1 MALMQKYDLLITNVQ
16 VVRPNHTQLYDHDIA
31 IKDGKIVEVGANLSA
46 DNAAKVIDGK
56 GHLAFPGAI
65 DAHMHIGI
73 YQSLD
78 KDAPTESMAAA
89 SGGVTTAMTYIRT
102 GSYYLN
108 MGGSWRDFFPEVL
121 RLSEGNYYV
130 DYAYHVSPIESS
142 QLDEFE
148 YMAVEQGAPNF
159 GEVFM
164 FYGSHG
170 LHGSSDNQRKW
181 LMLQDGDNY
190 DIAHFDQICLAAAKL
205 QKKYPELAPYI
216 QVSWHCETPELLR
229 AYEAKAQA
237 SNLEG
242 LEAYSAARPPF
253 QEALAIAVAGS
264 LAHHAELTQTNI
276 LHITSREAMDAAL
289 AVRANYPDMTVGM
302 EVTAGH
308 LIIDYETCTAGAG
321 GKVNPPLRSTADRDY
336 LWQHVLD
343 GTIEWVITDHANCPP
358 HMKFDADDPDNVW
371 KARAGFGGTE
381 YLLPGI
387 FSEGTKRGLSP
398 NRVAELVSWTP
409 SRRMGVLNKGDIAAG
424 FCADVVLLDPN
435 EQWTIRGAD
444 SFSTQQYTPFE
455 GVEVTGKVKQTFV
468 RGELVFDNGEIVGE
482 RNGQYIKRPTATI

>member
-1 MALMQKYDLLITNVQ
+1 MDKQYDLLITNVK
-16 VVRPNHTQLYDHDIA
+16 VVRPNHSELYDHDIA
-31 IKDGKIVEVGANLSA
+31 VKDGKIVAVGADLGTDA
-46 DNAAKVIDGK
+46 TKIIDGK

-73 YQSLD
+73 YQPLD
-78 KDAPTESMAAA
+78 KDAVTESMAAA

-108 MGGSWRDFFPEVL
+108 QGGSWRDFFPEVL
-121 RLSEGNYYV
+121 KLSEGNYYV
-130 DYAYHVSPIESS
+130 DYAYHVSPIESL

-170 LHGSSDNQRKW
+170 LHGRSDDQRKW
-181 LMLQDGDNY
+181 LMLAEHDNY
-190 DIAHFDQICLAAAKL
+190 DIGHFDAICRAAAQL
-205 QKKYPELAPYI
+205 QTQHPEIAPYV

-229 AYEAKAQA
+229 KYEPLAQK
-237 SNLEG
+237 SDLTG
-242 LEAYSAARPPF
+242 LAAYSAARPPH
-253 QEALAIAVAGS
+253 QEATAIATAASLVYHAG
-264 LAHHAELTQTNI
+264 LTQSNI
-276 LHITSREAMDAAL
+276 LHITSRAAMDAAL
-289 AVRANYPDMTVGM
+289 AARATYPSVTFGM

-308 LIIDYETCTAGAG
+308 LILDYENCSAGAK
-321 GKVNPPLRSTADRDY
+321 GKVNPPLRSADDREY
-336 LWQHVLD
+336 LWKHVLD
-343 GTIEWVITDHANCPP
+343 GTIEWVITNHANCPP
-358 HMKFDADDPDNVW
+358 DMKLNADDPENIW

-381 YLLPGI
+381 YLLPGV

-398 NRVAELVSWTP
+398 NRVAELVAWTP
-409 SRRMGVLNKGDIAAG
+409 SRRMGVLNKGDIATG
-424 FCADVVLLDPN
+424 YCADIVLLDPN

-444 SFSTQQYTPFE
+444 SHSTQAYTPFE
-455 GVEVTGKVKQTFV
+455 GIEVTGRVKQTFL

-482 RNGQYIKRPTATI
+482 RKGRYVSRPTKPV

>member
-1 MALMQKYDLLITNVQ
+1 MNKQYDLLITNVK
-16 VVRPNHTQLYDHDIA
+16 VVRPNHDKLYNHDIA
-31 IKDGKIVEVGANLSA
+31 IKDGKIVAVGTDLGTATTI
-46 DNAAKVIDGK
+46 VDGK

-73 YQSLD
+73 YQPLD
-78 KDAPTESMAAA
+78 KDAVTESKAAA

-108 MGGSWRDFFPEVL
+108 QGGSWREFFPEVL

-130 DYAYHVSPIESS
+130 DYAYHVSPIESL

-148 YMAVEQGAPNF
+148 YMVVECGAPNF
-159 GEVFM
+159 GELFM

-170 LHGSSDNQRKW
+170 LHGRSDNQRKW
-181 LMLQDGDNY
+181 LMLADNDNY
-190 DIAHFDQICLAAAKL
+190 DIAHFDQVCRAAAAL
-205 QKKYPELAPYI
+205 QQKYPELAPYI

-229 AYEAKAQA
+229 TYEQIAQD
-237 SNLEG
+237 SDLEG

-253 QEALAIAVAGS
+253 QEALAVGVAGG
-264 LAHHAELTQTNI
+264 LAHHAGLSQTNI
-276 LHITSREAMDAAL
+276 LHITSRAAMDAAL

-308 LIIDYETCTAGAG
+308 LILDYDSCQAGAG
-321 GKVNPPLRSTADRDY
+321 GKVNPPLRSADDREY
-336 LWQHVLD
+336 LWKHVLD

-358 HMKFDADDPDNVW
+358 HMKFDVDEPDNIW

-381 YLLPGI
+381 YMLPGI
-387 FSEGTKRGLSP
+387 FSEGTKRGLTP
-398 NRVAELVSWTP
+398 NRVAKLVSWTP

-424 FCADVVLLDPN
+424 YCADIVLLDPD

-444 SFSTQQYTPFE
+444 SFSAQQHTPFE
-455 GVEVTGKVKQTFV
+455 GVEVTGRVKQTFL
-468 RGELVFDNGEIVGE
+468 RGNLVFDNGEIVGE
-482 RNGQYIKRPTATI
+482 RDGEYIHRPTKPA